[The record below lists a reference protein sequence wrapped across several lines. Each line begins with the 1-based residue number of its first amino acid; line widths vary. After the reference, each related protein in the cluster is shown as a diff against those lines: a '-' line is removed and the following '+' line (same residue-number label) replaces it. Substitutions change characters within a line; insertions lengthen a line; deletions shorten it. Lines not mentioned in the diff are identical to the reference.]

1 MPETMN
7 TNSSEGGDALAK
19 HAHDKANEVISQGQD
34 MSRGEDMSQAHEAV
48 RDADLLDALSGDEET
63 HMPSENPPDRLGDD
77 GEVRRALEGH
87 AAGNGG
93 AAGRDRATRGRAP
106 IAASRASSDGAR
118 DSASP
123 RAVEVAGLQP
133 FVVEVQRRDDVAIVQ
148 SRGELDLVSVETLRA
163 ALDGIESAARLVI
176 DLRGLSFIDSSGLHL
191 LVALHQRAQRDGFQL
206 TLLAPAAPLELHLV
220 VRPPGNAGLVEAV
233 IRQVREV
240 TDDRRGNGA

>member
-7 TNSSEGGDALAK
+7 TKSSEGGDALAE

-34 MSRGEDMSQAHEAV
+34 MAQGQDMFKSRTRCATRIFSM
-48 RDADLLDALSGDEET
+48 RSGDEET
-63 HMPSENPPDRLGDD
+63 HKPSGNPPDRLGDD

-93 AAGRDRATRGRAP
+93 AGGRYTATRGRAP
-106 IAASRASSDGAR
+106 IAASRASCDGAR
-118 DSASP
+118 DRASP
-123 RAVEVAGLQP
+123 RAVEVADLRP
-133 FVVEVQRRDDVAIVQ
+133 FAIEVRRRDEVAIVQ

-163 ALDGIESAARLVI
+163 ALDGIKSAARLVL
-176 DLRGLSFIDSSGLHL
+176 DLRGLSFIDSTDMHL

-220 VRPPGNAGLVEAV
+220 VRPPGTAGLVEAV